1 MTAKANDQTWKA
13 KGYPNL
19 AMLKRLASEKKR
31 PRAGYWVKLN
41 LAGYISIY
49 VYMYRCIYVYMYIS
63 IYLYTYIYIYTCIY
77 TYIYIYIHVHV
88 YNMI

>member
-41 LAGYISIY
+41 LAGI
-49 VYMYRCIYVYMYIS
+49 
-63 IYLYTYIYIYTCIY
+63 YIYIY
-77 TYIYIYIHVHV
+77 V
-88 YNMI
+88 YV